1 MIEQIIN
8 IGNDWL
14 EKQEYIFQ
22 MTDAILYLL
31 FLIAVLYLFIFALYS
46 VRKPL
51 YSYPTASRKYRFA
64 VLYPAYMEDEVIIDS
79 VQNFQKQ
86 DYPRELYDIIV
97 VSNLMTEETNKT
109 LREMSVKVIE
119 IEMKKSTKIQA
130 LQKATEYIEGNS
142 LVYDNIIILDADNV
156 VENDYIN
163 KINDAFY
170 AGCSIIQ
177 THRVA
182 KNRDTNTAVL
192 DAVSEEINNSIFRKG
207 HTRLGF
213 SSALSGSGMAFEYD
227 IFKELIQG
235 IDDTGE
241 DKYMERK
248 LLLRNIYIE
257 YLQDVY
263 TYDEKVR
270 KNKDFYNQRRRWLA
284 TQTNN
289 LFMGLSQLPSAL
301 FKGYWDYCDKLF
313 QWMMPPRVLLLGFIT
328 LFACFLTM
336 IDLTLS
342 IKWWGLLILLG
353 ITFSLAVPDYLVDK
367 RFKKAIASLPI
378 LFLLM
383 FFNLFRLKGGSKRFI
398 HTKHSNKNENSD

>member
-1 MIEQIIN
+1 M
-8 IGNDWL
+8 
-14 EKQEYIFQ
+14 
-22 MTDAILYLL
+22 
-31 FLIAVLYLFIFALYS
+31 
-46 VRKPL
+46 RKPL

-170 AGCSIIQ
+170 AGCSVIQ

-248 LLLRNIYIE
+248 LLL
-257 YLQDVY
+257 
-263 TYDEKVR
+263 
-270 KNKDFYNQRRRWLA
+270 
-284 TQTNN
+284 
-289 LFMGLSQLPSAL
+289 
-301 FKGYWDYCDKLF
+301 
-313 QWMMPPRVLLLGFIT
+313 
-328 LFACFLTM
+328 
-336 IDLTLS
+336 
-342 IKWWGLLILLG
+342 
-353 ITFSLAVPDYLVDK
+353 
-367 RFKKAIASLPI
+367 
-378 LFLLM
+378 
-383 FFNLFRLKGGSKRFI
+383 
-398 HTKHSNKNENSD
+398 